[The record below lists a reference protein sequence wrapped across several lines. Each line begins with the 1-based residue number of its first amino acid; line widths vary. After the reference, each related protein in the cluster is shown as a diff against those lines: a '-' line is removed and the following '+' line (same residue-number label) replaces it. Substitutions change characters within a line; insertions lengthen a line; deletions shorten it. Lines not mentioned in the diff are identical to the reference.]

1 MKLQRVYIDTSVVGG
16 CHDEEFSTWSNG
28 LVEDCRVGRFKPV
41 LSEVVAAEMEG
52 APFKVREKYDELR
65 ALSEFL
71 LVTEEVEQL
80 AQRYLDKGIFTPRFY
95 EDGLHIA
102 LATVYRVDVLVSWN
116 FKHIVH
122 FDKMRQFTAANIEI
136 GYQPIAIHSPREVT
150 SYGKEDV

>member
-28 LVEDCRVGRFKPV
+28 LVEDFRAGRYKPV

-52 APFKVREKYDELR
+52 APSKVREKYDEPR

-80 AQRYLDKGIFTPRFY
+80 ARRYLDKGILTPRFY

-102 LATVYRVDVLVSWN
+102 LATVYKGRRTSQLELQAYRSL
-116 FKHIVH
+116 
-122 FDKMRQFTAANIEI
+122 RQDAAE
-136 GYQPIAIHSPREVT
+136 YSCEH
-150 SYGKEDV
+150 

>member
-1 MKLQRVYIDTSVVGG
+1 M
-16 CHDEEFSTWSNG
+16 
-28 LVEDCRVGRFKPV
+28 EDCRAGRFKPV

-52 APFKVREKYDELR
+52 APFKVREKYELR

-80 AQRYLDKGIFTPRFY
+80 ARRYLDKGILTPRFY

-102 LATVYRVDVLVSWN
+102 LATVYRADVLVSWN
-116 FKHIVH
+116 FKHTVH